1 MEEDLEWIN
10 DPHFLSILLLQK
22 FHVKHVFK
30 KKMFESQ
37 SLHMKRTER
46 VYFLILPFQHPIPR
60 GNELHLQ

>member
-37 SLHMKRTER
+37 FLAYEKDR